1 MKKEIITPIL
11 TILDENG
18 KFDKTGN
25 EKLIDYVI
33 SNGVDGILILGSS
46 GEFNK
51 FSTEEK
57 KEIAKFYLDK
67 INKRVKAIVGAACIN
82 YNETIDLANYS
93 ISNGADGVML
103 FLPLLW
109 QIM

>member
-51 FSTEEK
+51 FSTCLL
-57 KEIAKFYLDK
+57 YTSD
-67 INKRVKAIVGAACIN
+67 AAD
-82 YNETIDLANYS
+82 E
-93 ISNGADGVML
+93 
-103 FLPLLW
+103 
-109 QIM
+109 